1 MPNPQQEL
9 QRAHAALSGG
19 QPTAA
24 ARVCQKLLTDNPRNL
39 DARYL
44 HGRSL
49 AALAR
54 WPEAAAEF
62 RRVLSNRNNF
72 FPAMVDLG
80 IAEALDG
87 NYRDALAILERAR
100 AIDPR
105 PAELHFGLG
114 LCFLGFNDHAGA
126 AGAFQSAVD
135 RNPRFPDAQNNLGVA
150 YDRLGRLADAIA
162 CFRQAAA
169 LHAGHAGAHRNLGD
183 ALSRLGDLEGA
194 VAAFRHA
201 AELRPSDAAAHAE
214 LGAALERVNQSHRA
228 ADAYR
233 RAAGIDPHCAEALL
247 GLGGLAAAAG
257 DADGATHC
265 YRQAAEARPSDPA
278 IVLAAAA
285 NLEELG
291 FSAEALD
298 LLRAAAG
305 RLPGSADLH
314 DALGSALHRTGHL
327 PEALDSYERALAV
340 DSSRPQTLLNCGHA
354 LESMGALGRA
364 IACFEGALALRP
376 SSGQGLAAIASCA
389 HRLCDWDRA
398 HDMLGALRSL
408 PNGIDELQA
417 FLMLATDLEPAEMAQ
432 SLLRRA
438 GKPAR
443 PHAPSMT
450 AALLKGPAERLRVAY
465 LSPDFRVHPVA
476 FAIAGVIENHDRAR
490 VEPIAVSLQAGDG
503 SDIELRLRDAFDEFI
518 DAASLSDRAVVKLLR
533 ERSIDVAID
542 LAGLTTGA
550 RIGIFAMRAAPT
562 QINYLGFPGS
572 MGMQFMDFIIAD
584 RIVVPDA
591 DEIHYREKV
600 LRLPNCYL
608 PFDDTRSAAAA
619 GYDRHT
625 AGLPAEGFV
634 FCAFNNGFK
643 ITRGMFEVW
652 MRLLHQV
659 PGSVLWLR
667 SMGSATASNLKDAAA
682 ARGIAG
688 ERLVFAK
695 FEPRIDAHLA
705 RLQLADLFLDTLPYN
720 AHTTAAEALWAGVP
734 VVTCSGRSF
743 AGRVGASLLSS
754 CGLTDLIC
762 TDLGAYEALAL
773 KIAHSEPLRTE
784 LRERLRHAGRSA
796 PAFDTRRYTRDLE
809 DLLVGAHSIR
819 AMQIA
824 AGSAL
829 EH

>member
-1 MPNPQQEL
+1 MPNPQHEL

-19 QPTAA
+19 QPGAA

-54 WPEAAAEF
+54 WREAAAEF
-62 RRVLSNRNNF
+62 RRVLSNRGNF

-114 LCFLGFNDHAGA
+114 LCLLGVDDHLGA

-135 RNPRFPDAQNNLGVA
+135 RNPQFPDAHNNLGVA
-150 YDRLGRLADAIA
+150 YDRLGRLADAVA

-169 LHAGHAGAHRNLGD
+169 LHASHADAHRNLGD
-183 ALSRLGDLEGA
+183 ALSRLGDVEGA
-194 VAAFRHA
+194 VAAFEQA
-201 AELRPSDAAAHAE
+201 AMLRPRDAAAHAE

-228 ADAYR
+228 ADAYQH
-233 RAAGIDPHCAEALL
+233 AAGIDLQCAEAQL
-247 GLGGLAAAAG
+247 GLGGLAATAG
-257 DADGATHC
+257 DADTAARR
-265 YRQAAEARPSDPA
+265 YVQAAEARPSDSG

-291 FSAEALD
+291 FSAEALA
-298 LLRAAAG
+298 LLRAAAR
-305 RLPGSADLH
+305 RLPDNADLH
-314 DALGSALHRTGHL
+314 DALGSALHRKGHL
-327 PEALDSYERALAV
+327 PEALDSYERALAI
-340 DSSRPQTLLNCGHA
+340 DSSRPQTVLNCGHA

-364 IACFEGALALRP
+364 MACFERALTLRP
-376 SSGQGLAAIASCA
+376 LDGQSLAAIASCA
-389 HRLCDWDRA
+389 YRLCDWDRA
-398 HDMLGALRSL
+398 HDMLRTLRALSD
-408 PNGIDELQA
+408 GIDELQA
-417 FLMLATDLEPAEMAQ
+417 FLMLATDLEPAEIAQ
-432 SLLRRA
+432 SLQRRA
-438 GKPAR
+438 CRAAR
-443 PHAPSMT
+443 PHASPVT
-450 AALLKGPAERLRVAY
+450 AALLKGPAEPLRVAY
-465 LSPDFRVHPVA
+465 LSPDFRIHPVA
-476 FAIAGVIENHDRAR
+476 LAIAGVIENHDRTR

-503 SDIELRLRDAFDEFI
+503 SDIESRLRGAFDEFI

-550 RIGIFAMRAAPT
+550 RTGIFAMRAAPT

-584 RIVVPDA
+584 RIVLPET

-600 LRLPNCYL
+600 LRLPNSYL
-608 PFDDTRSAAAA
+608 PFDDTRTATA
-619 GYDRHT
+619 GYDRHA
-625 AGLPAEGFV
+625 AGLPAAGFV

-643 ITRGMFEVW
+643 ITHDMFEVW
-652 MRLLHQV
+652 MRLLRQV

-667 SMGSATASNLKDAAA
+667 SMGPATASNLKDAAA
-682 ARGIAG
+682 ARGIAA

-695 FEPRIDAHLA
+695 FEPRMEAHLA

-734 VVTCSGRSF
+734 IVTCSGRSF

-762 TDLGAYEALAL
+762 TDLDAYEALAL
-773 KIAHSEPLRTE
+773 RIAHSAQLRAE
-784 LRERLRHAGRSA
+784 LRERLSHARHSA
-796 PAFDTRRYTRDLE
+796 SVFDTRRYTRDLE
-809 DLLVGAHSIR
+809 DLLVGANRMSALR
-819 AMQIA
+819 MA